1 MALLPAALSASL
13 ERDWFPPADGPWHE
27 DVRASA
33 DALAGAVAT
42 WFAQAQAAGLPC
54 ATAGARRG
62 QLGGQ
67 LVSALQAQGAS
78 AAGQQV
84 AQAFA
89 AYVTGQAFGPGM
101 AAAPLATAA
110 GGGLIAT
117 ALATLDL
124 PQPARADLIA
134 GAHQLVAASSL
145 VTFPGPPPFTAP
157 VT

>member
-1 MALLPAALSASL
+1 MALIPAALSASL
-13 ERDWFPPADGPWHE
+13 RRDWFPPADGPWHE

-67 LVSALQAQGAS
+67 LVSALQAQGAYV
-78 AAGQQV
+78 AGQH
-84 AQAFA
+84 
-89 AYVTGQAFGPGM
+89 FGPGM

-134 GAHQLVAASSL
+134 GAHQV
-145 VTFPGPPPFTAP
+145 
-157 VT
+157 